1 LPGLNDGPGKRSTAR
16 THHSLQIQG
25 PPGVATTVP
34 GKVANTFLLLFLF
47 TPISFSEGSGSIR
60 LSITDLIG
68 YTGMTS
74 CGLSLQKY
82 GFTLENQ
89 VELLLE

>member
-1 LPGLNDGPGKRSTAR
+1 MAWATFDRR
-16 THHSLQIQG
+16 THHSLQVQG
-25 PPGVATTVP
+25 PPSVATTVP

-74 CGLSLQKY
+74 CGLA
-82 GFTLENQ
+82 FRNMD
-89 VELLLE
+89 LLLKIK

>member
-1 LPGLNDGPGKRSTAR
+1 MAWASVRPQGLIIRCRFKPTERRHDCAE
-16 THHSLQIQG
+16 
-25 PPGVATTVP
+25 
-34 GKVANTFLLLFLF
+34 KVADTFLLLFLF
-47 TPISFSEGSGSIR
+47 PPISFSEGSGSIR